1 MKFTQIAVM
10 GGAIKV
16 VDVGRYNVLA
26 TDFVLVSSRAS
37 YEMVEKTIAAS
48 ISHLVTMSAATSK
61 AIVWAKQHN
70 LNLIGFARDER
81 QVVY

>member
-1 MKFTQIAVM
+1 LLLW
-10 GGAIKV
+10 GAIKV

-26 TDFVLVSSRAS
+26 TGFVLVSSRAS

-61 AIVWAKQHN
+61 AITWAKQHN
-70 LNLIGFARDER
+70 LNLIGFARE
-81 QVVY
+81 QSQLVY